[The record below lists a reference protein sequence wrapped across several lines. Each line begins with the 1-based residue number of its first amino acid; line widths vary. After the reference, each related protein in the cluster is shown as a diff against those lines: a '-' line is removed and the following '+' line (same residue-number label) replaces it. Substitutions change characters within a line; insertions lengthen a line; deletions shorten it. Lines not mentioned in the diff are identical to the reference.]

1 MNDEQATAQSSSFI
15 VHRSSLESRLVR
27 KVLISLVLVLL
38 ACGKR
43 GDPRPPV
50 PVIPRATSDLVVT
63 QRADRV
69 ILSWS
74 YPALTTAGRSLPDIQ
89 RISIHRYEE
98 ELPVAPGGRDSRTL
112 TSGAADM
119 AEPQPLVLFSRVPAI
134 TQVQFA
140 KLSNRVQSIEKANL
154 AGATAGG
161 RLILTDTPRFRSTDG
176 RPVRLTYAVV
186 TEGGTARSEF
196 SNLAIIVPLP
206 VGIPPPGVTATATAD
221 GVTVT
226 WTAPQTSVGGVEG
239 PIVTGYNVY
248 RTTPGTSPGD
258 LDAPINTAPVL
269 ATTFKD
275 APSYGEHEYRVAA
288 IATNGPPLLQSDPSA
303 PARVTFRDLIPPPV
317 PASITPLIEQRAVR
331 LIWDAVESPDLAGYR
346 LYRTEGM
353 GHDNAIKDIGTVALV
368 NEIVTA
374 TSITDPNA
382 DLGIAYRY
390 GVASIDKSGNESA
403 RAWTEWV
410 VAPKTQ

>member
-1 MNDEQATAQSSSFI
+1 M
-15 VHRSSLESRLVR
+15 R
-27 KVLISLVLVLL
+27 KVLSALVLVVL

-43 GDPRPPV
+43 GDPRPPI
-50 PVIPRATSDLVVT
+50 PVIPQATSDLVVT
-63 QRADRV
+63 QRASRV
-69 ILSWS
+69 ILTWS
-74 YPALTTAGRSLPDIQ
+74 YPALTTAGRNLTDIQ

-98 ELPVAPGGRDSRTL
+98 DLPVSPGGRDPKTL
-112 TSGAADM
+112 TPGEVDTAA
-119 AEPQPLVLFSRVPAI
+119 PQPLVMFSRVPTI
-134 TQVQFA
+134 TQVEFA
-140 KLSNRVQSIEKANL
+140 KLSNRIQSIEKANL

-161 RLILTDTPRFRSTDG
+161 RLVFTDTPRFRSTDG

-186 TEGGTARSEF
+186 TEGLTARSEI

-206 VGIPPPGVTATATAD
+206 VGVPPPDVTAAAKAD

-226 WTAPQTSVGGVEG
+226 WKAPQTSVGGVEG

-248 RTTPGTSPGD
+248 RTAPGTVPGD
-258 LDAPINTAPVL
+258 LDAPINTAPVIG
-269 ATTFKD
+269 TTYAD
-275 APSYGEHEYRVAA
+275 TPSYGEHDYRVAA
-288 IATNGPPLLQSDPSA
+288 IATTGPPLMQSDPSA
-303 PARVTFRDLIPPPV
+303 PARVNFRDLIPPPV

-331 LIWDAVESPDLAGYR
+331 LIWEPVEAADLAGYR
-346 LYRTEGM
+346 VYRSEGT
-353 GHDNAIKDIGTVALV
+353 GHGADIKDIGTVALV

-403 RAWTEWV
+403 RVWTEWV
-410 VAPKTQ
+410 VAPKTP